1 MESSDKVT
9 EKCSTDS
16 RRDNLF
22 SKLDDVITLS
32 HRKVTAERGNSDSA
46 KQAWSRVLIS
56 AIATYGNILKDS
68 ELDDLKA
75 EIELIKVEIKKNEH

>member
-1 MESSDKVT
+1 MESTDKVT

-16 RRDNLF
+16 RRGTLF
-22 SKLDDVITLS
+22 SKLNDVITLS

-56 AIATYGNILKDS
+56 AIATYGNILKDHEID
-68 ELDDLKA
+68 ELTLEVD
-75 EIELIKVEIKKNEH
+75 EIKRRLDNK